1 MGDSASRR
9 RLVVVIPG
17 DGIGPEV
24 IEQATRVLAFY
35 RDTRGFPLD
44 LWSTDLGAERY
55 LRDGVTFPEEVRA
68 RIASEADAVL
78 LGALGDPRVPGF
90 EHARD
95 ILFGMR
101 FGLDLYANV
110 RPIRALADALVPLR
124 HFNARDVDMVVFREN
139 TEGSYAGAGGQLRRG
154 TPDEIAIG
162 EDINTRKGVERLIR
176 AGFEYA
182 VAMGRKRVTMA
193 DKSNAMRHAHE
204 LWHRVF
210 FEVAREYPAI
220 EALHLY
226 VDALCFQLVRDP
238 SQFDVIVTCNLFGDI
253 VTDLGAALQG
263 GLGMAASA
271 NIHPAV
277 RGCCQE
283 EHAGSRPH
291 VGLFEPVHGSAPPL
305 AGRDQA
311 NPFAAILTVGLLLA
325 HLGWPQERDRL
336 EAVVGRAVAAKR
348 CTSDVGGPLGT
359 RAAGDWVLAELGRE
373 FG

>member
-1 MGDSASRR
+1 MGDTPRK
-9 RLVVVIPG
+9 RLVAVIPG

-24 IEQATRVLAFY
+24 IAEASRVLAFY
-35 RDTRGFPLD
+35 RDARGFPLE
-44 LWSTDLGAERY
+44 LWPLDLGADRY
-55 LRDGVTFPEEVRA
+55 LRDGVTFPEDVRG
-68 RIASEADAVL
+68 RIAAEADAVL
-78 LGALGDPRVPGF
+78 LGALGDPRVPNF

-110 RPIRALADALVPLR
+110 RPIRALADSLVPLR
-124 HFNARDVDMVVFREN
+124 GFTARDVDIVVFREN

-162 EDINTRKGVERLIR
+162 EDINTRRGVERLIR

-182 VAMGRKRVTMA
+182 VTAGRKRVTMA

-210 FEVAREYPAI
+210 FHVAREYPTI
-220 EALHLY
+220 EATHQY

-277 RGCCQE
+277 SGCCRDA
-283 EHAGSRPH
+283 HSVPR

-325 HLGWPQERDRL
+325 HLGWPEERDRL
-336 EAVVGRAVAAKR
+336 EGLVGRAVAAGR
-348 CTSDVGGPLGT
+348 CTPDVGGALGT
-359 RAAGDWVLAELGRE
+359 RAAGDEILAELEGE
-373 FG
+373 FA